1 MHEFKLIEKIKE
13 LTKNNNTDN
22 INIGDDCAVIKNI
35 SNDKDILVTSDIL
48 VENIHFSLKYYSFY
62 DVGYKSAQVNISDI
76 ICKGAYPK
84 NVFISLSIPKK
95 INDKNILEWYRGFLD
110 ACKPYNIEISGGD
123 TTSSNDYF
131 FISITLIGTIEKNK
145 AVLRSNAK
153 IDDNV
158 YIIGF
163 AGESDLGL
171 KKLLSGN
178 YDYNDKS
185 IQSHL
190 RPKIFFDKW
199 NEILNKYEI
208 NSSIDIS
215 DGLLQDA
222 YHIAK
227 ESYKTIEIYKSSNWN
242 LVNRFFKSDNTNNSN
257 STNNNEEIL
266 KSILT
271 GGEDYAIIFTTQ
283 NNIPEENNLIK
294 IGKVKEYSNT
304 YIKFLDSNNKEI
316 YFNSLGFIHY

>member
-1 MHEFKLIEKIKE
+1 MQEFKLIQKIKE
-13 LTKNNNTDN
+13 LTQNNNTN
-22 INIGDDCAVIKNI
+22 NLNIGDDCAVIKDI
-35 SNDKDILVTSDIL
+35 SNDKDVLVTTNIL

-62 DVGYKSAQVNISDI
+62 DIGYKSAQANISDI

-95 INDKNILEWYRGFLD
+95 INEENILEWYKGFLD
-110 ACKPYNIEISGGD
+110 ACQPYNIEISGGD

-145 AVLRSNAK
+145 AVLRRNAE

-158 YIIGF
+158 YVLGF
-163 AGESDLGL
+163 VGESDLGL

-185 IQSHL
+185 VQSHL
-190 RPKIFFDKW
+190 RPKLFFDKW
-199 NEILNKYEI
+199 NKILNQYKI

-222 YHIAK
+222 SHIAE
-227 ESYKTIEIYKSSNWN
+227 ESNKTIEIYESSNWN
-242 LVNRFFKSDNTNNSN
+242 LVNRFFTDNK
-257 STNNNEEIL
+257 EIL

-271 GGEDYAIIFTTQ
+271 GGEDYAVIFTSKD
-283 NNIPEENNLIK
+283 NIPEEMNLIK

-304 YIKFLDSNNKEI
+304 YIKFFDLNNKEI
-316 YFNSLGFIHY
+316 HFNSLGFVHS

>member
-1 MHEFKLIEKIKE
+1 MQEFKLIQKIKE
-13 LTKNNNTDN
+13 LTQNNNTN
-22 INIGDDCAVIKNI
+22 NLNIGDDCAVIKDI
-35 SNDKDILVTSDIL
+35 SNDKDVLVTTDIL

-62 DVGYKSAQVNISDI
+62 DIGYKSAQANISDI

-95 INDKNILEWYRGFLD
+95 INEENILEWYKGFLD
-110 ACKPYNIEISGGD
+110 ACQPYNIEISGGD

-145 AVLRSNAK
+145 AVLRRNAE

-158 YIIGF
+158 YVLGF
-163 AGESDLGL
+163 VGESDLGL

-185 IQSHL
+185 VQSHL
-190 RPKIFFDKW
+190 RPKLFFDKW
-199 NEILNKYEI
+199 NKILNQYKI

-222 YHIAK
+222 SHIAE
-227 ESYKTIEIYKSSNWN
+227 ESNKTIEIYESSNWN
-242 LVNRFFKSDNTNNSN
+242 LVNRFFTDNK
-257 STNNNEEIL
+257 EIL

-271 GGEDYAIIFTTQ
+271 GGEDYAVIFTSKD
-283 NNIPEENNLIK
+283 NIPEEMNLIK

-304 YIKFLDSNNKEI
+304 YIKFFDLNNKEI
-316 YFNSLGFIHY
+316 YFNSLGFVHS

>member
-1 MHEFKLIEKIKE
+1 MQEFKLIQKIKE
-13 LTKNNNTDN
+13 LTQNNNTN
-22 INIGDDCAVIKNI
+22 NLNIGDDCAVIKDI
-35 SNDKDILVTSDIL
+35 SNDKDVLVTTDIL

-62 DVGYKSAQVNISDI
+62 DIGYKSAQANISDI

-95 INDKNILEWYRGFLD
+95 INEENILEWYKGFLD
-110 ACKPYNIEISGGD
+110 ACQPYNIEISGGD

-145 AVLRSNAK
+145 AVLRRNAE

-158 YIIGF
+158 YVLGF
-163 AGESDLGL
+163 VGESDLGL

-185 IQSHL
+185 VQSHL
-190 RPKIFFDKW
+190 RPKLFFDKW
-199 NEILNKYEI
+199 NKILNQYKI

-222 YHIAK
+222 SHIAE
-227 ESYKTIEIYKSSNWN
+227 ESNKTIEIYESSNWN
-242 LVNRFFKSDNTNNSN
+242 LVNRFFTDNK
-257 STNNNEEIL
+257 EIL

-271 GGEDYAIIFTTQ
+271 GGEDYAVIFTSKD
-283 NNIPEENNLIK
+283 NIPEEMNLIK

-304 YIKFLDSNNKEI
+304 YIKFFDLNNKEI
-316 YFNSLGFIHY
+316 HFNSLGFVHS